1 MTAFNRS
8 FGPVITLSSLTVN
21 DISNQDPAAA
31 GYSLLSSGVI
41 QTRINFVPTGA
52 GTWISPQ
59 VDMALYEAR
68 ATLTGSIGSGS
79 LGGSALNTWGALTAN
94 YTWELQSTAGQGF
107 CSRELLIEIRLIS
120 SGVVQGSATITLNT
134 EAL

>member
-1 MTAFNRS
+1 
-8 FGPVITLSSLTVN
+8 LSDLTVN

-41 QTRINFVPTGA
+41 QTRINFVPTDA
-52 GTWISPQ
+52 GTWINPQ

-79 LGGSALNTWGALTAN
+79 LGGSALNTWGALTTN
-94 YTWELQSTAGQGF
+94 YTWELQSAAAEGF
-107 CSRELLIEIRLIS
+107 CSRQLLIEIRLIS
-120 SGVVQGSATITLNT
+120 SGVVQSSATITLNT
-134 EAL
+134 EALQ